1 MIDIIKYCEYYID
14 LGVMHMMPYEGLII
28 DYNQD
33 GWGQIAFDTHLGGG
47 AYGDVFKGIEV
58 GSSREVTVK
67 VIRNVDS
74 DIEEYRVKN
83 EASVD
88 IECEHI
94 VPVISSKKWHDKTTW
109 VMLFKY
115 FDAENLSEI
124 VERRESKPIAHVEEY
139 TKQLIIALHAAHKNN
154 IIHRDIKPANI
165 LISGHSES
173 SPGRLLVIDFGVSKF
188 RAGESMTIPGVP
200 VGTKPYMCPYVL
212 VNGGFDAT
220 FSADI
225 FSFGIT
231 TAFMFLG
238 KHPWVSTEI
247 PTVKDNVEYQTKTL
261 GQDTMVDLTL
271 LDGDLRFKKLI
282 EACTKLEPSH
292 RTKQWNEIASHLG
305 LELDL
310 ESVGEKEFNGKC
322 HLMNIS
328 GENEGGVIPIELS
341 DGDRVVLGRDKISI
355 TNKRISRQ
363 HIMSS
368 SEENKLSITDM
379 DSKNGTWL
387 DGEKLAP
394 ESSKEAS
401 DGSKLRV
408 EDMFIEIKFE

>member
-1 MIDIIKYCEYYID
+1 
-14 LGVMHMMPYEGLII
+14 MPYEGLVI
-28 DYNQD
+28 DFNES
-33 GWGQIAFDTHLGGG
+33 GWGQITLDTHLGGG
-47 AYGDVFKGIEV
+47 AYGDVFKGLEV

-67 VIRNVDS
+67 IIRNVES

-88 IECEHI
+88 IDCEHI
-94 VPVISSKKWHDKTTW
+94 VPVICSKKWDSTTW
-109 VMLFKY
+109 VILFKY

-124 VERRESKPIAHVEEY
+124 VERRESTAIAHVEEY
-139 TKQLIIALHAAHKNN
+139 TKQLIIALHAAHKHN

-165 LISGHSES
+165 LISGHTES
-173 SPGRLLVIDFGVSKF
+173 SPGKLLVIDFGVSKF

-200 VGTKPYMCPYVL
+200 VGTKPYMCPHVL

-231 TAFMFLG
+231 VAFMFLG
-238 KHPWVSTEI
+238 KHPWQSTEL
-247 PTVKDNVEYQTKTL
+247 PHVKDNVEYQMKTL
-261 GQDTMVDLTL
+261 GQDTMVDLRL
-271 LDGDLRFKKLI
+271 LDKSPKFMKLV
-282 EACTKLEPSH
+282 EACTKLEPSQ
-292 RTKQWNEIASHLG
+292 RTKQWNEIAGHLD

-322 HLMNIS
+322 HLLNVS

-341 DGDRVVLGRDKISI
+341 DGESTILGRDKISI

-363 HIMSS
+363 HIMLSNN
-368 SEENKLSITDM
+368 ENKLIITDM
-379 DSKNGTWL
+379 ESRNGTWL

-401 DGSKLRV
+401 DGSKLRC

>member
-1 MIDIIKYCEYYID
+1 
-14 LGVMHMMPYEGLII
+14 MMPYEGLII

-33 GWGQIAFDTHLGGG
+33 GWGQILCDTHLGGG

-67 VIRNVDS
+67 IIRNVDS
-74 DIEEYRVKN
+74 EIEEYRVKN

-94 VPVISSKKWHDKTTW
+94 VPVISAKLWDDKTTW

-115 FDAENLSEI
+115 FNAENLSEI

-200 VGTKPYMCPYVL
+200 VGTKPYMCPHVL

-231 TAFMFLG
+231 VGYIFLG
-238 KHPWVSTEI
+238 KHPWLSAEVSKVSQQYALQE
-247 PTVKDNVEYQTKTL
+247 EL
-261 GQDTMVDLTL
+261 GQDTLVDLTL
-271 LDGDLRFKKLI
+271 FDGDSRFKKLI
-282 EACTKLEPSH
+282 EACTKMDPSH

-328 GENEGGVIPIELS
+328 GDNEGGVIPIELS
-341 DGDRVVLGRDKISI
+341 DGDSAVLGRDKISI

-363 HIMSS
+363 HIMLSN
-368 SEENKLSITDM
+368 EDNKLSIIDM
-379 DSKNGTWL
+379 GSKNGTWL